1 MKSRLNKEIGK
12 RIRYLRKQRGL
23 SQEKLAECLNIA
35 TTSLSYIETVRGFM
49 TLATLENMSR
59 ILQVK
64 PYEIFQFSSV
74 QTNQEMY
81 DKIIDKLNLI
91 KNDNEKLRTAYII
104 LENIL

>member
-1 MKSRLNKEIGK
+1 MFE
-12 RIRYLRKQRGL
+12 Y
-23 SQEKLAECLNIA
+23 C
-35 TTSLSYIETVRGFM
+35 TSLSYIETGRGFM

-59 ILQVK
+59 FLQVE

>member
-12 RIRYLRKQRGL
+12 
-23 SQEKLAECLNIA
+23 S
-35 TTSLSYIETVRGFM
+35 
-49 TLATLENMSR
+49 
-59 ILQVK
+59 LQVE

-91 KNDNEKLRTAYII
+91 KNDNEKLRTVYII

>member
-12 RIRYLRKQRGL
+12 
-23 SQEKLAECLNIA
+23 
-35 TTSLSYIETVRGFM
+35 
-49 TLATLENMSR
+49 
-59 ILQVK
+59 ILQVE
-64 PYEIFQFSSV
+64 PYEIFQFSSI

-104 LENIL
+104 

>member
-12 RIRYLRKQRGL
+12 
-23 SQEKLAECLNIA
+23 S
-35 TTSLSYIETVRGFM
+35 
-49 TLATLENMSR
+49 
-59 ILQVK
+59 LQVE
-64 PYEIFQFSSV
+64 PYEIFQFSSI

-91 KNDNEKLRTAYII
+91 KNNNEKLRTAYII

>member
-35 TTSLSYIETVRGFM
+35 TTSLSYIE
-49 TLATLENMSR
+49 
-59 ILQVK
+59 
-64 PYEIFQFSSV
+64 
-74 QTNQEMY
+74 
-81 DKIIDKLNLI
+81 
-91 KNDNEKLRTAYII
+91 LRTAYII

>member
-12 RIRYLRKQRGL
+12 
-23 SQEKLAECLNIA
+23 
-35 TTSLSYIETVRGFM
+35 
-49 TLATLENMSR
+49 
-59 ILQVK
+59 ILQVE
-64 PYEIFQFSSV
+64 PYEIFQFSSI

>member
-12 RIRYLRKQRGL
+12 
-23 SQEKLAECLNIA
+23 S
-35 TTSLSYIETVRGFM
+35 
-49 TLATLENMSR
+49 
-59 ILQVK
+59 LQVE

-91 KNDNEKLRTAYII
+91 KNNNEKLRTAYII

>member
-1 MKSRLNKEIGK
+1 MKPRLNKEIGK
-12 RIRYLRKQRGL
+12 
-23 SQEKLAECLNIA
+23 S
-35 TTSLSYIETVRGFM
+35 
-49 TLATLENMSR
+49 
-59 ILQVK
+59 LQVE

-74 QTNQEMY
+74 QTNKEMY

>member
-12 RIRYLRKQRGL
+12 
-23 SQEKLAECLNIA
+23 S
-35 TTSLSYIETVRGFM
+35 
-49 TLATLENMSR
+49 
-59 ILQVK
+59 LQVE
-64 PYEIFQFSSV
+64 PYEIFQFSSI

-81 DKIIDKLNLI
+81 DKIIGKLNLI

>member
-12 RIRYLRKQRGL
+12 
-23 SQEKLAECLNIA
+23 S
-35 TTSLSYIETVRGFM
+35 
-49 TLATLENMSR
+49 
-59 ILQVK
+59 LQVE

>member
-12 RIRYLRKQRGL
+12 
-23 SQEKLAECLNIA
+23 
-35 TTSLSYIETVRGFM
+35 
-49 TLATLENMSR
+49 
-59 ILQVK
+59 ILQVE

>member
-12 RIRYLRKQRGL
+12 
-23 SQEKLAECLNIA
+23 S
-35 TTSLSYIETVRGFM
+35 
-49 TLATLENMSR
+49 
-59 ILQVK
+59 LQVE

-104 LENIL
+104 LKNIL

>member
-1 MKSRLNKEIGK
+1 
-12 RIRYLRKQRGL
+12 
-23 SQEKLAECLNIA
+23 
-35 TTSLSYIETVRGFM
+35 M

-59 ILQVK
+59 FLQVE
-64 PYEIFQFSSV
+64 PYEIFQFSSI

>member
-1 MKSRLNKEIGK
+1 MKSRLYKEIGK
-12 RIRYLRKQRGL
+12 
-23 SQEKLAECLNIA
+23 S
-35 TTSLSYIETVRGFM
+35 
-49 TLATLENMSR
+49 
-59 ILQVK
+59 LQVE
-64 PYEIFQFSSV
+64 PYEIFQFSSI

>member
-12 RIRYLRKQRGL
+12 
-23 SQEKLAECLNIA
+23 S
-35 TTSLSYIETVRGFM
+35 
-49 TLATLENMSR
+49 
-59 ILQVK
+59 LQVE
-64 PYEIFQFSSV
+64 PYEIFQFSSI

>member
-12 RIRYLRKQRGL
+12 
-23 SQEKLAECLNIA
+23 S
-35 TTSLSYIETVRGFM
+35 
-49 TLATLENMSR
+49 
-59 ILQVK
+59 LQVE
-64 PYEIFQFSSV
+64 PYEIFQFSSI

-91 KNDNEKLRTAYII
+91 KNDNEKIRMAYII

>member
-1 MKSRLNKEIGK
+1 
-12 RIRYLRKQRGL
+12 
-23 SQEKLAECLNIA
+23 
-35 TTSLSYIETVRGFM
+35 M

-59 ILQVK
+59 ILQVE

-91 KNDNEKLRTAYII
+91 KNNNEKSKLQT
-104 LENIL
+104 L

>member
-1 MKSRLNKEIGK
+1 
-12 RIRYLRKQRGL
+12 
-23 SQEKLAECLNIA
+23 
-35 TTSLSYIETVRGFM
+35 M

-59 ILQVK
+59 ILQVE
-64 PYEIFQFSSV
+64 PYEIFKFSSI

>member
-1 MKSRLNKEIGK
+1 
-12 RIRYLRKQRGL
+12 
-23 SQEKLAECLNIA
+23 
-35 TTSLSYIETVRGFM
+35 M

-59 ILQVK
+59 FLQVEH
-64 PYEIFQFSSV
+64 YEIFQFSSV
-74 QTNQEMY
+74 QTNQEIY

>member
-12 RIRYLRKQRGL
+12 
-23 SQEKLAECLNIA
+23 S
-35 TTSLSYIETVRGFM
+35 
-49 TLATLENMSR
+49 
-59 ILQVK
+59 LQVES
-64 PYEIFQFSSV
+64 YEIFQFSSV

>member
-12 RIRYLRKQRGL
+12 
-23 SQEKLAECLNIA
+23 S
-35 TTSLSYIETVRGFM
+35 
-49 TLATLENMSR
+49 
-59 ILQVK
+59 LQVE
-64 PYEIFQFSSV
+64 PYENFQFSSV

>member
-12 RIRYLRKQRGL
+12 
-23 SQEKLAECLNIA
+23 S
-35 TTSLSYIETVRGFM
+35 
-49 TLATLENMSR
+49 
-59 ILQVK
+59 LQVE

-91 KNDNEKLRTAYII
+91 KNDDEKLRTAYII